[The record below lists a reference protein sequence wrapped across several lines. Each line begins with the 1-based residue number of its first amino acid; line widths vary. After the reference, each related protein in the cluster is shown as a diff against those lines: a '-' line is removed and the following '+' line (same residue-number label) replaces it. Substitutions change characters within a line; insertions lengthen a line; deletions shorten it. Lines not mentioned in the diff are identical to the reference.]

1 MNPADRF
8 QDGRTA
14 FSDRCDSCESVVA
27 RVTWTKTTMERERVV
42 GNHRFDSNL
51 SVKFFSPAILK
62 FVFLRMGRKYDG
74 SRWFA
79 SSEIKRSLK
88 KEINSTESMRVHN
101 GVYKVCNNFLLVRT
115 VYVQ

>member
-62 FVFLRMGRKYDG
+62 FVFLRMGRK
-74 SRWFA
+74 
-79 SSEIKRSLK
+79 I
-88 KEINSTESMRVHN
+88 
-101 GVYKVCNNFLLVRT
+101 
-115 VYVQ
+115 